1 MKPAHILFVCCG
13 LLAMVPLQACSVGM
27 ALSGQENPDLSMV
40 RVGAPRVIVELELGE
55 PIEQNTLEDGRRS
68 DVYEYE
74 IGDQP
79 SGGRALA
86 HGALDV
92 LTLGIWE
99 IFGTV
104 SEARVGQKFHATITY
119 DQDDKIVD
127 IKTVRE

>member
-1 MKPAHILFVCCG
+1 
-13 LLAMVPLQACSVGM
+13 M

-40 RVGAPRVIVELELGE
+40 RVGASRVLVEQELGK
-55 PIEQNTLEDGRRS
+55 PIEQETLEDGRRS

-104 SEARVGQKFHATITY
+104 AEAREGQQFHATITY
-119 DQDDKIVD
+119 DQDDKVVD
-127 IKTVRE
+127 IKTGRE